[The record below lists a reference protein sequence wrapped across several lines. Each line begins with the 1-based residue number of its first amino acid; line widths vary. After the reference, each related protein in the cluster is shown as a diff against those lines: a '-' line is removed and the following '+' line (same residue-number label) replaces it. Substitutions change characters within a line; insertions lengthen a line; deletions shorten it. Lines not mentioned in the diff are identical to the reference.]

1 LSSFPTN
8 FFIFSFKLAGQLCF
22 SYGIILNMSK
32 TAEDLQKE
40 LEAARAELE
49 ALKNE
54 QKLANEPRVQIG
66 SQVRKSIADNFRD
79 TVAKK
84 DTKLRAAM
92 EEALTDWV
100 KKNQ

>member
-1 LSSFPTN
+1 
-8 FFIFSFKLAGQLCF
+8 
-22 SYGIILNMSK
+22 MSK

-54 QKLANEPRVQIG
+54 QKLANEPRIAIG
-66 SQVRKSIADNFRD
+66 GQVRKSVANDFRD
-79 TVAKK
+79 MTKK
-84 DTKLRAAM
+84 KKLKLWEAL

-100 KKNQ
+100 EKNQ

>member
-1 LSSFPTN
+1 
-8 FFIFSFKLAGQLCF
+8 
-22 SYGIILNMSK
+22 MSK

-49 ALKNE
+49 ALKKK
-54 QKLANEPRVQIG
+54 QKLANEPRKMVSG
-66 SQVRKSIADNFRD
+66 NIAQSVANDFRD
-79 TVAKK
+79 MAKK
-84 DTKLRAAM
+84 KKLKLWEAM

>member
-1 LSSFPTN
+1 
-8 FFIFSFKLAGQLCF
+8 
-22 SYGIILNMSK
+22 MSK

-66 SQVRKSIADNFRD
+66 AQVRKSISTDFRNI
-79 TVAKK
+79 AKK
-84 DTKLRAAM
+84 KNLKLRAAI
-92 EEALTDWV
+92 EEALTDWI

>member
-1 LSSFPTN
+1 
-8 FFIFSFKLAGQLCF
+8 
-22 SYGIILNMSK
+22 MSK

-49 ALKNE
+49 VLKRQQE
-54 QKLANEPRVQIG
+54 IANEPRVAIG
-66 SQVRKSIADNFRD
+66 AQVRKSVGTDFRNM
-79 TVAKK
+79 AKK
-84 DTKLRAAM
+84 KNLSLRAAM

>member
-1 LSSFPTN
+1 
-8 FFIFSFKLAGQLCF
+8 
-22 SYGIILNMSK
+22 MSK

-66 SQVRKSIADNFRD
+66 AQVRKSISTDFRNIARKR
-79 TVAKK
+79 TSNYGK
-84 DTKLRAAM
+84 
-92 EEALTDWV
+92 
-100 KKNQ
+100 Q

>member
-1 LSSFPTN
+1 
-8 FFIFSFKLAGQLCF
+8 
-22 SYGIILNMSK
+22 MSK

-40 LEAARAELE
+40 LEEARAELE

-54 QKLANEPRVQIG
+54 QKLANEPRVAIGAQI
-66 SQVRKSIADNFRD
+66 RKSISTDFRNM
-79 TVAKK
+79 AKK
-84 DTKLRAAM
+84 KNLSLRAAM

>member
-1 LSSFPTN
+1 
-8 FFIFSFKLAGQLCF
+8 
-22 SYGIILNMSK
+22 MSK

-66 SQVRKSIADNFRD
+66 AQVRKSISTDFRNI
-79 TVAKK
+79 AKK
-84 DTKLRAAM
+84 KNLKLRTAI
-92 EEALTDWV
+92 EEALTDWI